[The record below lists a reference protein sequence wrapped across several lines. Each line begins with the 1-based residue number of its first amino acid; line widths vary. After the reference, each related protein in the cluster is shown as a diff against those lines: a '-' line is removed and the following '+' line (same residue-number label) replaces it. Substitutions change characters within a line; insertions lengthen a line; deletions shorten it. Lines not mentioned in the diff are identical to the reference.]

1 MYISEVMTGS
11 AAVHQVLQPS
21 NRNESHGRRRYALR
35 AKKDRWTTW
44 ANCCSLSRGS
54 VQRHNTDQA
63 GVFSLGCEEFGY
75 LERHYVRGVGF
86 FTKLTS
92 ASWSSSCF
100 GKLLGGL
107 ESPIAWNFIFNYP
120 PPPRAGWFTSS
131 LAVPHSPRGLRRHVA
146 ASSKFG
152 SIRNLSI
159 IVFSCQAPCQAT
171 VAFVPYPWASSLKQR
186 HITQECKRMR
196 DLG

>member
-120 PPPRAGWFTSS
+120 PPPPGWLVHKQFGRASLPPGTPSACRRQQQIRQHPQPQHHCVFMPSS
-131 LAVPHSPRGLRRHVA
+131 LPSYSSFRPLPLGLKFETA
-146 ASSKFG
+146 AHYT
-152 SIRNLSI
+152 R
-159 IVFSCQAPCQAT
+159 V
-171 VAFVPYPWASSLKQR
+171 
-186 HITQECKRMR
+186 
-196 DLG
+196 